1 MEEDTPA
8 VGSDEVRLKPDDEED
23 PKATADG
30 PPVNC
35 CTMALKLDV
44 SVLKSVVGV
53 RREALDLR
61 RVGFE
66 TRRLSGLRG
75 ESAAVVVVVTVEVV
89 VVKKVWLL

>member
-1 MEEDTPA
+1 M
-8 VGSDEVRLKPDDEED
+8 RLKPDDGED
-23 PKATADG
+23 PNATADG

-35 CTMALKLDV
+35 CTMALKLAV

-61 RVGFE
+61 RVGFA

-75 ESAAVVVVVTVEVV
+75 ESADVAVVVVVVTVEVA

>member
-1 MEEDTPA
+1 M
-8 VGSDEVRLKPDDEED
+8 GSDEVRLKPDDDGD

-35 CTMALKLDV
+35 CTMALKLAV

-61 RVGFE
+61 RVGFV
-66 TRRLSGLRG
+66 TRRLSGFRG
-75 ESAAVVVVVTVEVV
+75 ESADVVVVVVVTVEVA